1 MLNND
6 AFSEL
11 KPFHQER
18 NINQLPPQAAQR
30 VNIINMATEYI
41 CGLENLY
48 SEEKVKEAS
57 VNPLIESIKAQAAD
71 IESVRQSVYGAY
83 EAA

>member
-6 AFSEL
+6 AISEL
-11 KPFHQER
+11 KPFNQER

-30 VNIINMATEYI
+30 VNIIISATEYI
-41 CGLENLY
+41 CNLENVY
-48 SEEKVKEAS
+48 TVEKVKE
-57 VNPLIESIKAQAAD
+57 VHTNPLIESIKAQASD